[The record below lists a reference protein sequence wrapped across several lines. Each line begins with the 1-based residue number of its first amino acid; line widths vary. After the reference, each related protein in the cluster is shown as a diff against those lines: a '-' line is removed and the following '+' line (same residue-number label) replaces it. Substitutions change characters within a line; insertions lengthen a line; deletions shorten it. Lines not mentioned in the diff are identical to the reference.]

1 LVCPKQRPGAKP
13 GSRADN
19 IALNEQSPLISS
31 AFPLVHNT
39 QLRALCGTLAIVVA
53 VGLLIAGEANAVD
66 GNYSSPY
73 ASQWDTR
80 GAGAAVPN
88 ETIVGAL
95 LLVLNTLAATIP
107 AAGSRGAG
115 SAGN

>member
-1 LVCPKQRPGAKP
+1 M
-13 GSRADN
+13 
-19 IALNEQSPLISS
+19 ISS

-39 QLRALCGTLAIVVA
+39 QLSALCGMLAIVVA

-95 LLVLNTLAATIP
+95 LLVLNTLAATIFSLRDRRRRRRQASIP